1 MQRQQRTT
9 MTTKRIIV
17 ITAILAIVTFAASFG
32 FAAGGGSIRVF
43 SDNNKVEADNAGNSP
58 QIIVNGRGNDA
69 VVTLA
74 PLPVVEPRKGGGY
87 VFWLAVMLGA
97 ALYSGHR
104 VLNGKI

>member
-1 MQRQQRTT
+1 

-17 ITAILAIVTFAASFG
+17 ITAILGIVTFAASFG

-43 SDNNKVEADNAGNSP
+43 SDNNRIEADNQGDSP
-58 QIIVNGRGNDA
+58 QIIVNGRNNDA

-87 VFWLAVMLGA
+87 VVWLGVFLAA
-97 ALYSGHR
+97 ALGTLVYFYRQR
-104 VLNGKI
+104 VRYVYV

>member
-1 MQRQQRTT
+1 M
-9 MTTKRIIV
+9 TKRILT

-32 FAAGGGSIRVF
+32 FAAGGGSIRAF
-43 SDNNKVEADNAGNSP
+43 SHDYSVEADNAGDSP

-74 PLPVVEPRKGGGY
+74 PLPTVEPRKGGGY
-87 VFWLAVMLGA
+87 VFWLGVFLMV